1 MELNQKERKRCVSS
15 LLRLLLG
22 RGARAPA
29 LAGTPLRNTLLVWEV
44 PLGRLDSPELLG
56 LCGNSTGSRRV
67 LAGAKGGHGDGGAGP
82 EPIGPRRRPVTRCAG
97 AGRVS
102 LRPDGAGAVGSEGDG
117 AAGAGR
123 EACL

>member
-56 LCGNSTGSRRV
+56 VCGNSTGSPG
-67 LAGAKGGHGDGGAGP
+67 LGWSPKEATETAGRGLSPSA
-82 EPIGPRRRPVTRCAG
+82 RG
-97 AGRVS
+97 AGR
-102 LRPDGAGAVGSEGDG
+102 
-117 AAGAGR
+117 
-123 EACL
+123 